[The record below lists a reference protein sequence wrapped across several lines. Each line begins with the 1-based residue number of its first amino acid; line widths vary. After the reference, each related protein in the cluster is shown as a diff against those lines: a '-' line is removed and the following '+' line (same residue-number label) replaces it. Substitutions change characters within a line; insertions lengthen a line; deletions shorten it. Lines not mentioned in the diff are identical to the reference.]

1 MPAALGL
8 VATVLSISVIW
19 PQVWLSCRHGRT
31 GGLSPTGTWLAAPL
45 NLAWLAVGLLI
56 ADPAQVVT
64 NTVVGAGNTAVLAAL
79 LLARPDLRSRR
90 ALLRTASGAAGLTLL
105 TAGCAV
111 AVAVLGVAPTG
122 VAVVLAAVA
131 AVVGAAAALPQ
142 PLALLRDRGQDLS
155 GMSPVRWWLGAG
167 SCAAWTGYGAV
178 TGQPLMAASAAVGL
192 ACALVTLAVV
202 AGRRPLARV
211 VALPARRPRP
221 RLATA
226 A

>member
-8 VATVLSISVIW
+8 VATVLSIAVIW

-31 GGLSPTGTWLAAPL
+31 AGLSPSAAWLAAPL
-45 NLAWLAVGLLI
+45 NLSWLVVGLLI

-79 LLARPDLRSRR
+79 LLARPDLRTGR
-90 ALLRTASGAAGLTLL
+90 ALLRTASCAAGLTAV
-105 TAGCAV
+105 TAGCTGAV
-111 AVAVLGVAPTG
+111 LLLGVAPSG
-122 VAVVLAAVA
+122 AADVLAAVA

-167 SCAAWTGYGAV
+167 SCAAWAGYGAV
-178 TGQPLMAASAAVGL
+178 ADQSLMALSAAVGL

-202 AGRRPLARV
+202 SGRRPLAPV
-211 VALPARRPRP
+211 VALAARRPRP
-221 RLATA
+221 RLAA
-226 A
+226 AA